1 MAVATVPSITKVK
14 RLPVMKT
21 ITPMLAAYS
30 NSRSTTRKVMERKTM
45 GTPTTEMTMG
55 IPTTEMVPM
64 GTILTEVATV
74 THTLLAEIMAAIMEM
89 ATVAVTMKHIPTTSK
104 MELGVALMSTPH
116 RLQ

>member
-1 MAVATVPSITKVK
+1 MAVATVPSTTKVK

-55 IPTTEMVPM
+55 IPTTEMTM